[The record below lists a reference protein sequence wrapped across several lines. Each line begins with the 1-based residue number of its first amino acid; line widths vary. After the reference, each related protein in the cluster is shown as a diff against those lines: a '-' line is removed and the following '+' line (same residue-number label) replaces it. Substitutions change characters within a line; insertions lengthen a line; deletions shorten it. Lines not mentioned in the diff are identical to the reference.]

1 MAAAAAVTRVHG
13 DSLCAAC
20 GLPRDSMYFD
30 ESGVADLPAPGRE
43 VVLAR
48 FELSPQYCGI
58 LEYFSQFTDR
68 LAVSPWEIETPGLD
82 WMIRSNGR
90 PLAPYAQFDRIL
102 NPWGYGSFQIG
113 LRLDDNATI
122 ELAIR
127 NRHYAA
133 PPASAPI
140 ERVGGRVVGRYWFN
154 SGCERATR
162 RAF

>member
-1 MAAAAAVTRVHG
+1 MAAASATMSGAAAA
-13 DSLCAAC
+13 SLCAIC

-30 ESGVADLPAPGRE
+30 ESGVAALPPPGRE

-68 LAVSPWEIETPGLD
+68 LATSPWEIETPGLD

-102 NPWGYGSFQIG
+102 NPWGYGSFQIAV
-113 LRLDDNATI
+113 RLDDNATI

-127 NRHYAA
+127 NRRYV
-133 PPASAPI
+133 PKTSAPI

-154 SGCERATR
+154 AGCEHAARG
-162 RAF
+162 AF